1 MAAPTSG
8 WTSRSRPSAASGD
21 VRPVAGGAIVA
32 AGVDRH
38 PKVWPSH
45 IEDRRVAPGAASAR
59 RTGRTLPDAALVDR
73 RGVVDRQRLDG
84 DVAAAEVALVRRRV
98 AGVAGVA
105 RVVGLGAVVEDVV
118 AGVVGVG
125 GEIGRAHV

>member
-21 VRPVAGGAIVA
+21 VRPVAGGAIVV

-59 RTGRTLPDAALVDR
+59 RTGRTSPDAALGLGR
-73 RGVVDRQRLDG
+73 FQELLR
-84 DVAAAEVALVRRRV
+84 VAAGALVRV
-98 AGVAGVA
+98 VGAELPDELGDDVA
-105 RVVGLGAVVEDVV
+105 RRELGDR
-118 AGVVGVG
+118 
-125 GEIGRAHV
+125 RAR

>member
-21 VRPVAGGAIVA
+21 VRPVAGGAIVV

-59 RTGRTLPDAALVDR
+59 RTGRTLPDAALGLEPPHGQLKHVR
-73 RGVVDRQRLDG
+73 
-84 DVAAAEVALVRRRV
+84 AAARAVIGGHEVIADPQR
-98 AGVAGVA
+98 
-105 RVVGLGAVVEDVV
+105 E
-118 AGVVGVG
+118 
-125 GEIGRAHV
+125 